1 MSILFMIS
9 LMSAAVTGSGG
20 DSPGSDHV
28 TLASESFKNGEF
40 LDREYSC
47 EGKDL
52 SPELHWVY
60 HGKAESF
67 AITCE
72 DPDAPGGTFVH
83 WVIYNIP
90 DSVKKLPKGFPK
102 SSSGDGSLQGVNDF
116 GETGYNGPC
125 PPPGKPHRYIFT
137 VYALDAKIADK
148 NLRLA
153 EFKKLIK
160 GHVLGSSAITG
171 MYKR

>member
-1 MSILFMIS
+1 MNIFFMMSLI
-9 LMSAAVTGSGG
+9 SAAVTGSGG
-20 DSPGSDHV
+20 DSAGADLII
-28 TLASESFKNGEF
+28 LASESFTDGEF
-40 LDREYSC
+40 LNREYSC

-52 SPELHWVY
+52 SPELHWTY

-67 AITCE
+67 AVTCE

-90 DSVKKLPKGFPK
+90 GAVKKLPKGFPK
-102 SSSGDGSLQGVNDF
+102 SSGGDGSLQGVNDF

-137 VYALDAKIADK
+137 VYALGAKIMDK
-148 NLRLA
+148 DLRLA

-160 GHVLGSSAITG
+160 GHVLGSASITG
-171 MYKR
+171 VYKR

>member
-1 MSILFMIS
+1 MTIFFMMS
-9 LMSAAVTGSGG
+9 LMSAAVTGSEGEYHRA
-20 DSPGSDHV
+20 DLI
-28 TLASESFKNGEF
+28 TLASESFNDGEY

-52 SPELHWVY
+52 SPELHWTY

-67 AITCE
+67 AVTCE

-90 DSVKKLPKGFPK
+90 GSVKKLPKGFPR
-102 SSSGDGSLQGVNDF
+102 SSGGGGSLQGVNDF
-116 GETGYNGPC
+116 GESGYNGPC
-125 PPPGKPHRYIFT
+125 PPPGKPHRYVFT
-137 VYALDAKIADK
+137 VYALDAKISDRDM
-148 NLRLA
+148 RLP

-160 GHVLGSSAITG
+160 GHVLGSAGITG
-171 MYKR
+171 LYKR